1 MRLVVCILLGM
12 MGVIDAAKP
21 KARKKAAEVTK
32 VTEAKKP
39 RITRTIQRPGIYEI
53 SDDPKIANYYFS
65 DSDLKRFFDW
75 WSGIA
80 DEFADKANEII
91 LVTEVVKG
99 SHKDLTEPV
108 KTIGDIFI
116 YLFDGM
122 DEKDMEFFGKLS
134 KLLLVKMI
142 NIPDVLKEVQEAME

>member
-1 MRLVVCILLGM
+1 M
-12 MGVIDAAKP
+12 
-21 KARKKAAEVTK
+21 
-32 VTEAKKP
+32 
-39 RITRTIQRPGIYEI
+39 
-53 SDDPKIANYYFS
+53 
-65 DSDLKRFFDW
+65 
-75 WSGIA
+75 
-80 DEFADKANEII
+80 
-91 LVTEVVKG
+91 TEVVKG